1 MDSARFMESHGF
13 NWDENYDRHLPP
25 PPRNP
30 RDILEKTKSLT
41 AATECISSLAPLYE
55 EPPVQF
61 VPYET
66 ERLASEVDVYNSQ
79 RGQAFKDQIHER
91 LPDVNDAVASK
102 LAQANVSRLTRLI
115 RTRQDNNRK
124 NCKGAT
130 NIASPG
136 HDSDQGASFN
146 ADSCAETLMSFTQW
160 DSQARR
166 VPRLSKEA
174 QAGIPF
180 ICWLCGLEVTIKDDR
195 TWKYVKSDLKPYIC
209 IAPSCYGERV
219 VPFENCQS
227 WESHLLAKH
236 SDDWKLESCPLCRQE
251 TAGRDRPAITKHI
264 RHHLKEIALASM
276 PIGTD
281 PGLDD
286 GSQQDG
292 VSDEDDATPL
302 SCPFRKRNPQR
313 FNVDRWPSCA
323 LGSFENI
330 LMLKYK
336 IFRLLFE
343 LHVDGI
349 PD

>member
-13 NWDENYDRHLPP
+13 NWDEDNKRRLPP

-41 AATECISSLAPLYE
+41 AATECLSSLAPLYE

-66 ERLASEVDVYNSQ
+66 ERQASEVDVYNSE

-115 RTRQDNNRK
+115 RARQDNNRK

-136 HDSDQGASFN
+136 HDSGLGASFN

-195 TWKYVKSDLKPYIC
+195 TWKYVKSGV
-209 IAPSCYGERV
+209 IAQS
-219 VPFENCQS
+219 PF
-227 WESHLLAKH
+227 LL
-236 SDDWKLESCPLCRQE
+236 L
-251 TAGRDRPAITKHI
+251 
-264 RHHLKEIALASM
+264 
-276 PIGTD
+276 
-281 PGLDD
+281 
-286 GSQQDG
+286 
-292 VSDEDDATPL
+292 
-302 SCPFRKRNPQR
+302 
-313 FNVDRWPSCA
+313 
-323 LGSFENI
+323 
-330 LMLKYK
+330 
-336 IFRLLFE
+336 LLFNSRRTSTGVVFT
-343 LHVDGI
+343 L
-349 PD
+349 